1 MKGIFSEKD
10 LSGLLQ
16 CQDVVL
22 VTSVLRTRDVLP
34 SLGHTLQ
41 TKVRAWLERVTMMGR
56 VGKPD
61 RYLGRGKG
69 VMRGRR

>member
-1 MKGIFSEKD
+1 MPYSVGGWKGLPVKGIFSERD

-16 CQDVVL
+16 CRDVVL

-41 TKVRAWLERVTMMGR
+41 TKVRAWLERVMMMGR
-56 VGKPD
+56 V
-61 RYLGRGKG
+61 
-69 VMRGRR
+69 RGRKA